1 VIEETAVDEKDQN
14 GLDEKAISFQSPT
27 AGAGESANAPSV
39 AGESQQ
45 DTEHISPAS
54 ADNIRSQAVAAAPTP
69 SAPQVG
75 AEKQSEALESDASG
89 SQSPD
94 TAVSVTLSEPDKV
107 RDAVVPAWT
116 KFADLSIEQKFE
128 QARLMDFEVR
138 DAYLRERC
146 RVAKMEVAHAASAL
160 NRATEIIE
168 SDLPFFLVHFEDMDA
183 QGERS
188 DLRGKV
194 VGKTEWLRQNLP
206 NLSRGTFYS
215 AYGSVKA
222 RYAEQE
228 RLMLGGEVPPTPQP
242 KTRTNDLTPIQGE
255 VVTALVGQGFKNN
268 DAILMVKAAEG
279 QDFES
284 LFKSA
289 LTHRTGGGNGS
300 EVTVEADQ
308 GNWGNEARPS
318 ETGRKNGGRKKKPA
332 LLKAGEYREWLNFLV
347 AKVEKRAS
355 ECHPDVVLWARQA
368 KEDIAAAELKLT
380 EETGADEPAPSVLL
394 LPPPG
399 SKVLWQGEVWELED
413 PQAESAIPDE
423 NGNRRLPIFLR
434 QTAAGNGNGSERK
447 VA

>member
-14 GLDEKAISFQSPT
+14 GLDEKAISFQSLT

-69 SAPQVG
+69 SALELEAQ
-75 AEKQSEALESDASG
+75 KQSEALDSNACG
-89 SQSPD
+89 SQSPH

-107 RDAVVPAWT
+107 VPLWI
-116 KFADLSIEQKFE
+116 KFADLSIEQKLE
-128 QARLMDFEVR
+128 QARLMDFEAR
-138 DAYLRERC
+138 DEYLRERC
-146 RVAKMEVAHAASAL
+146 RAAKMEVAHAASAL
-160 NRATEIIE
+160 DRATAIIE
-168 SDLPFFLVHFEDMDA
+168 TNLPFFRVHFEYMDA

-188 DLRGKV
+188 DLKGKV
-194 VGKTEWLRQNLP
+194 LGKTEWLRQNLP
-206 NLSRGTFYS
+206 NISRGTFYA
-215 AYGSVKA
+215 AYNSVKA
-222 RYAEQE
+222 RNAEQE
-228 RLMLGGEVPPTPQP
+228 RLMLGSEVPPTAQP
-242 KTRTNDLTPIQGE
+242 KTRTNDLTSIQSE
-255 VVTALVGQGFKNN
+255 VVTALVGQGYKNK
-268 DAILMVKAAEG
+268 DAVSMVKAAEG

-289 LTHRTGGGNGS
+289 ITGRAGGGSGS

-308 GNWGNEARPS
+308 GNWGNEAS
-318 ETGRKNGGRKKKPA
+318 GKNGTSGTSTGGRKKKPA
-332 LLKAGEYREWLNFLV
+332 LLKAGDYRDWLVFVV
-347 AKVEKRAS
+347 AKVEMRAS

-380 EETGADEPAPSVLL
+380 EETGAVEPAPSVLL

-399 SKVLWQGEVWELED
+399 SKVLWQGEEWELEG
-413 PQAESAIPDE
+413 PLPENVVPDE
-423 NGNRRLPIFLR
+423 HRNRRLPIFLR
-434 QTAAGNGNGSERK
+434 QTVPGNGPNGAGGS